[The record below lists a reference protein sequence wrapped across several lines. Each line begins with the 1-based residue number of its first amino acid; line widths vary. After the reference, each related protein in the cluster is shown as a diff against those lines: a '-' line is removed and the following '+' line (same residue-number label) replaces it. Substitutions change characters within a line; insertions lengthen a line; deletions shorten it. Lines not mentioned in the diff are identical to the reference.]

1 MANNSKM
8 NFEFVGS
15 LSLAEDTDK
24 SLHYEVRDFT
34 RDDGSKNELK
44 TLKLVMKC
52 GDDTFSPRIQG
63 WGGDTI
69 YTLDKTF
76 KKLSFPAKEYEK
88 HLDDIANFKKFTFN
102 DGESRFEFAREFE
115 FIDFLNTKL
124 KDNPYGNRLFKV
136 NGEIEMSSYE
146 DKEGNTKTFTNYKV
160 QRIYV
165 ADENG
170 ILRDK
175 ELVVHAKANV
185 VCYIDHR
192 ALDETELAE
201 KNKLNIT
208 YYLGQFDSKKKK
220 AGMLPERG
228 FVRHATYEV
237 SDDPYKKAKQVS
249 ILKEKIFRCDEDTLA
264 MTGFSVNLINRGG
277 KVEFDE
283 SMLTEEEKEF
293 IELDFCTFEDIK
305 KEHEFGISEYI
316 TGEEICGFKKPY
328 LSTGS
333 DQTKITLKELL
344 ATDQD
349 KVQESFEVVD
359 EDDEFGDLFGDEMDI
374 PF

>member
-1 MANNSKM
+1 
-8 NFEFVGS
+8 
-15 LSLAEDTDK
+15 
-24 SLHYEVRDFT
+24 
-34 RDDGSKNELK
+34 
-44 TLKLVMKC
+44 
-52 GDDTFSPRIQG
+52 
-63 WGGDTI
+63 
-69 YTLDKTF
+69 
-76 KKLSFPAKEYEK
+76 
-88 HLDDIANFKKFTFN
+88 
-102 DGESRFEFAREFE
+102 
-115 FIDFLNTKL
+115 
-124 KDNPYGNRLFKV
+124 
-136 NGEIEMSSYE
+136 
-146 DKEGNTKTFTNYKV
+146 
-160 QRIYV
+160 
-165 ADENG
+165 
-170 ILRDK
+170 
-175 ELVVHAKANV
+175 
-185 VCYIDHR
+185 
-192 ALDETELAE
+192 
-201 KNKLNIT
+201 
-208 YYLGQFDSKKKK
+208 
-220 AGMLPERG
+220 MLPERG

-249 ILKEKIFRCDEDTLA
+249 VLKEKIFRCDEDTLA

-344 ATDQD
+344 ASDQD

>member
-8 NFEFVGS
+8 SFEMTGN

-44 TLKLVMKC
+44 TLKLQMKC
-52 GDDTFSPRIQG
+52 GDDSFSLRLQG

-76 KKLSFPAKEYEK
+76 KKLTFPAKEYEK

-102 DGESRFEFAREFE
+102 DGESRYEFAREFE

-136 NGEIEMSSYE
+136 NGEVEMSSYE

-185 VCYIDHR
+185 VGYIDNK

-249 ILKEKIFRCDEDTLA
+249 VLKEKIFRCDEDTLA

-359 EDDEFGDLFGDEMDI
+359 EDDEFGDLFGDDDDL